1 MEETGARILCDKSCI
16 AQDSR
21 AIRKIPAPS
30 SDAVQLPRVNEPRS
44 IASVLSLPPLPDAHP
59 APSKARIWWEIAI
72 VLALGLGQSAVYAIV
87 ALAYRLTRE
96 TALGDQTAT
105 LNPSLS
111 DREVFDLIYQLLSIA
126 FALVPVLLVC
136 FLLWSPRRPHLDSLG
151 LDGTRIG
158 RDVAWGVG
166 LVVAVGI
173 PGLALYA
180 GGRALGLFV
189 AVDPGGLGE
198 HWWTIPVLLLS
209 AARAS
214 VQEEFVVLGYL
225 FARLRQ
231 LGWGIWPIIVAT
243 SVFRASYHLY
253 QGPGGFVGNLLMG
266 LLFGFLFARTGRLL
280 PFLVAHFVVDAAAF
294 VGYPLAANWWPALFG
309 LPG

>member
-1 MEETGARILCDKSCI
+1 MSA
-16 AQDSR
+16 A
-21 AIRKIPAPS
+21 APAPPP
-30 SDAVQLPRVNEPRS
+30 DERLEPS
-44 IASVLSLPPLPDAHP
+44 Q
-59 APSKARIWWEIAI
+59 ARLWWEIAI

-96 TALGDQTAT
+96 TALADQTAT

-111 DREVFDLIYQLLSIA
+111 DREVFDLIYQLLAIV

-136 FLLWSPRRPHLDSLG
+136 FLVWAPRRPHLAPLG
-151 LDGTRIG
+151 LDGRRVG
-158 RDVAWGVG
+158 RDIVWGAG
-166 LVVAVGI
+166 LVAAIGI

-189 AVDPGGLGE
+189 AVDPGGLGD
-198 HWWTIPVLLLS
+198 HWWTVPVLLLS
-209 AARAS
+209 AARAA

-225 FARLRQ
+225 FDRLRR
-231 LGWGIWPIIVAT
+231 LGWGVWPIVLAT

-253 QGPGGFVGNLLMG
+253 QGPGAFVGNLLMG
-266 LLFGFLFARTGRLL
+266 VVFGFLFARTGRLL
-280 PFLVAHFVVDAAAF
+280 PFLVAHFLVDAIAF
-294 VGYPLAANWWPALFG
+294 VGYPLAAAWWPGLFG